1 MRDREGSLW
10 LGMVMMMNIR
20 HLCGGVGVV
29 LDNFEYQVEHK
40 QKIENI
46 RMKSM
51 GEVWGIIFLKEVRD
65 RWSHRF
71 RWMLERKEKR
81 KRRQSN

>member
-1 MRDREGSLW
+1 
-10 LGMVMMMNIR
+10 MMMNIR
-20 HLCGGVGVV
+20 HLWGGVGVV

-51 GEVWGIIFLKEVRD
+51 GEV
-65 RWSHRF
+65 
-71 RWMLERKEKR
+71 
-81 KRRQSN
+81 